1 MKISDI
7 YRKFSYITENLDEID
22 LRIFENIVLTKEKYT
37 SSYSLK
43 PLMKMLKEYY
53 NKNVILL
60 IDEYDAPLVKGHKNG
75 KYKEIYH
82 LLDVFYGEALKE
94 NEYLKFAIITGVEN
108 FIFNGANN
116 INKYSVVDK
125 KYSEYF
131 GLTEK
136 EIDKIL
142 IDFDLVGTKKEI
154 EKWYGGY
161 LYGENKIYNIWSV
174 LKFLA
179 RKDGF
184 GVYWQEGG
192 SENYFIKYML
202 KNSSYR
208 YFLEIL
214 DKNESLEVNYKNVL
228 TEFDIETGNAFF
240 TSMISRGFLTVD
252 KKISYKDY
260 EVKIPN
266 QEVKK
271 FFRKLFINPFE

>member
-1 MKISDI
+1 M
-7 YRKFSYITENLDEID
+7 KFSYITKKLDERN
-22 LRIFENIVLTKEKYT
+22 LKIFEDIVFEKKEKA

-60 IDEYDAPLVKGHKNG
+60 IDEFDAPLVKGHKKG
-75 KYKEIYH
+75 KYKDIYH
-82 LLDVFYGEALKE
+82 LLDGFYEEILKG
-94 NEYLKFAIITGVEN
+94 NEYLKFAVITGVEN
-108 FIFNGANN
+108 FIFNGINN
-116 INKYSVVDK
+116 THSYSVVDK

-142 IDFDLVGTKKEI
+142 IDFDLVDSKKEI

-161 LYGENKIYNIWSV
+161 LYGENKIYNIWSI

-179 RKDGF
+179 HKDELKI
-184 GVYWQEGG
+184 YWQEGG

-202 KNSSYR
+202 KNSSYN
-208 YFLEIL
+208 YFLETL
-214 DKNESLEVNYKNVL
+214 DRNEILEVNYKDAL
-228 TEFDIETGNAFF
+228 TEVDIETGSAFF
-240 TSMISRGFLTVD
+240 TSMISRGFLTID
-252 KKISYKDY
+252 KKISYSNY
-260 EVKIPN
+260 TVKIPN

-271 FFRKLFINPFE
+271 SFRKLFINPFE